1 MKKAIILGAVAIV
14 LTASI
19 ETLINQVL
27 LKEIYMS
34 ISALWRPAPDLA
46 ALGPIFLPIY
56 LVFAG
61 AFAFLFQRA
70 YNGNGLL
77 EGATIGLVVGLI
89 AKFWYGYTNFIVLPI
104 PHALGFLWFFYGT
117 LECMVIGAVSALI
130 ADRME

>member
-1 MKKAIILGAVAIV
+1 MRKTIVLGAVALV
-14 LTASI
+14 LTAAI

-27 LKEIYMS
+27 LKQVYLS
-34 ISALWRPAPDLA
+34 ISTVWRPSPDLA
-46 ALGPIFLPIY
+46 ALGPIFLLIY

-70 YNGNGLL
+70 YKGGGLF
-77 EGATIGLVVGLI
+77 EGALIGLVVGLV

-117 LECMVIGAVSALI
+117 LECIVIGALSAAITDKL
-130 ADRME
+130 E